1 MVLSDDLIETTLGT
15 LGALSSAE
23 HGSSSI
29 FALLSEDI
37 SLIAS
42 PGEFCKGL
50 FKLVGRDILLKE
62 DTANPGGIKD
72 LVVLS
77 PISVRFVEAVDDTF
91 PPVVLGHRC

>member
-15 LGALSSAE
+15 FGALSSAE
-23 HGSSSI
+23 HASSSI
-29 FALLSEDI
+29 FELPSDDI

-42 PGEFCKGL
+42 LGEICKGL
-50 FKLVGRDILLKE
+50 LKLVGRDILLRE
-62 DTANPGGIKD
+62 DAANTGGIKD

-77 PISVRFVEAVDDTF
+77 PISVRFVEAVDTF

>member
-1 MVLSDDLIETTLGT
+1 MVLSDDLTETTLGT

-23 HGSSSI
+23 DASSSI
-29 FALLSEDI
+29 FALPSDDI

-50 FKLVGRDILLKE
+50 LKLIGRDILLRE
-62 DTANPGGIKD
+62 DTASTGGIKD

-77 PISVRFVEAVDDTF
+77 PISVRFVDAVDETF
-91 PPVVLGHRC
+91 PLVVLGHRW